1 MDGLI
6 EGLLGCQTAETKSI
20 VIKFPI
26 KTAGPGAAMSGPL
39 TYRHSCYIPTSVHVC
54 VSVQERKRCS
64 K

>member
-26 KTAGPGAAMSGPL
+26 KTAGPGAAMSGQL
-39 TYRHSCYIPTSVHVC
+39 TYRHSSYIPSVHMSVC
-54 VSVQERKRCS
+54 LCV
-64 K
+64 

>member
-26 KTAGPGAAMSGPL
+26 KTAGPGAAMSGQL
-39 TYRHSCYIPTSVHVC
+39 TYRHSPAPTYSYLC
-54 VSVQERKRCS
+54 V
-64 K
+64 